1 MALNIV
7 ETVFNFI
14 TAFFILII
22 GGEIPKNWFKT
33 TN

>member
-14 TAFFILII
+14 TAFFILLFN
-22 GGEIPKNWFKT
+22 GEIPEGWFET